1 MNGKLNILVVDD
13 DEALRETLAD
23 LLVPD
28 YNVLSAGSGQEAY
41 EIVKAKSIDV
51 VLSDVCMANGTGI
64 ELLQWIRTSH
74 GEHPTVVLI
83 TGHSQTATEDV
94 LKFGAFAVLTKPFT
108 RKSLIDIL
116 HSIHESQH
124 LSKKVN

>member
-28 YNVLSAGSGQEAY
+28 YQVQTAASGKEAY
-41 EIVKAKSIDV
+41 EVVKNNSIDV

-64 ELLQWIRTSH
+64 ELLQWIRASH
-74 GEHPTVVLI
+74 GARPAVVLI
-83 TGHSQTATEDV
+83 TGHSQTATEDA
-94 LKFGAFAVLTKPFT
+94 LKIGAFAVLTKPFT
-108 RKSLIDIL
+108 RISLIEIL
-116 HSIHESQH
+116 SSVGASQIS
-124 LSKKVN
+124 LKK